1 MWYTPSVRR
10 ALVLGG
16 GGITGLAWE
25 TGLLAGLVQ
34 RGADLSGAVDVVGTS
49 AGSIVGSWI
58 TTGRDLLREAE
69 AQMRSAAAEPAS
81 GESPDPE
88 RVARMFVRWAS
99 IQAYSPADGREVGA
113 IALELSE
120 DHEALWVDAIGR
132 QVGDAPWPTALR
144 ITAVDAGS
152 GEVRVF
158 DARSGAVLVRAVAA
172 SCAVPAIAPT
182 VRIDG
187 RRYMDGAVPTGTH
200 AHRALEREADSVLVV
215 AAFDERTPG
224 IGPLMARAREAEVA
238 RLREAGAR
246 VAVIRPSQRAAELL
260 RNSMDVSQRA
270 AAAEAGLEQGRS
282 ETAALDDWLL

>member
-1 MWYTPSVRR
+1 VRR

-25 TGLLAGLVQ
+25 TGLLAGLAL
-34 RGADLSGAVDVVGTS
+34 RGADLAGAVDVVGTS
-49 AGSIVGSWI
+49 AGSIAGSWI

-69 AQMRSAAAEPAS
+69 AQMHGPAEPAS
-81 GESPDPE
+81 GEPPDPQ
-88 RVARMFVRWAS
+88 RVARMYARWSS
-99 IQAYSPADGREVGA
+99 IQAYSPEDGREVGA
-113 IALELSE
+113 IALEVGE
-120 DHEALWVDAIGR
+120 AHENLWVDAIGR
-132 QVGDAPWPTALR
+132 RVDDAPWPTTLR
-144 ITAVDAGS
+144 VTAVDAGS

-158 DARSGAVLVRAVAA
+158 DAASGAVLARAVAA

-182 VRIDG
+182 VGIDG

-200 AHRALEREADSVLVV
+200 ADRALEREARSVLVV

-224 IGPLMARAREAEVA
+224 IGPLMARAREAELT

-246 VAVIRPSQRAAELL
+246 VAVIRPSQRAAEAM
-260 RNSMDVSQRA
+260 RNAMDVSQRA

-282 ETAALDDWLL
+282 ETASLDEWMG

>member
-1 MWYTPSVRR
+1 VRR

-25 TGLLAGLVQ
+25 TGLLAGLAQ
-34 RGADLSGAVDVVGTS
+34 RGADLAGAADVLGTS
-49 AGSIVGSWI
+49 AGSIAGSWI
-58 TTGRDLLREAE
+58 TTGRDLLAEAE
-69 AQMRSAAAEPAS
+69 DQMREPAAASASPAP
-81 GESPDPE
+81 PDPQ
-88 RVARMFVRWAS
+88 RVARMFARWSS
-99 IQAYSPADGREVGA
+99 IQAYSPEQGREVGG
-113 IALELSE
+113 IALELG
-120 DHEALWVDAIGR
+120 DTHEALWVDAIGR
-132 QVGDAPWPTALR
+132 QIGDAPWPAALR
-144 ITAVDAGS
+144 VTAVDAGS

-158 DARSGAVLVRAVAA
+158 DAGSGALLARAVAA

-200 AHRALEREADSVLVV
+200 AHRALEHEVRSVLVV

-224 IGPLMARAREAEVA
+224 IGPLMARTREAELA
-238 RLREAGAR
+238 RLREAGVR
-246 VAVIRPSQRAAELL
+246 VAVIRPSQRAAEVM
-260 RNSMDVSQRA
+260 RNAMDASQRA